1 MGVAGWRFAN
11 KTNNNGRMV
20 VIAFLEAWPVFCS
33 VTVAAGAMIMV
44 AAMLYN
50 DFAAAQ

>member
-1 MGVAGWRFAN
+1 
-11 KTNNNGRMV
+11 
-20 VIAFLEAWPVFCS
+20 VFCS